1 MLQVISRRGT
11 RQVISRRAKQVIS
24 MGGKAGDRQDSL
36 SRTGGRWWAVAGG
49 SRHKDFTG

>member
-1 MLQVISRRGT
+1 
-11 RQVISRRAKQVIS
+11 

-49 SRHKDFTG
+49 SRHKDFTGGMGHRFNNIVHMLL